1 MKIYSKIENGQ
12 LSDNAE
18 LSFLAELA
26 SHEGKDICITVDRK
40 RLKIS
45 NEMHA
50 YYREVVLPVVAQHY
64 LDRGYKVTQA
74 QVHKELKQL
83 FGPDED
89 VGILEPVFKKKA
101 SMADYTKP
109 ESVQFIDDIKQA
121 FASEGVYIQD
131 PNEHLLPP
139 KESYYVPN

>member
-1 MKIYSKIENGQ
+1 MKIYAHIENGQ
-12 LSDNAE
+12 LPDH
-18 LSFLAELA
+18 AELA
-26 SHEGKDICITVDRK
+26 FIAEIAHHDGKDIAITVERK
-40 RLKIS
+40 KLKIS

-50 YYREVVLPVVAQHY
+50 YYREVVLPTVAQHY

-101 SMADYTKP
+101 SMADYTKS
-109 ESVQFIDDIKQA
+109 ESVQFIEDIKQA

-131 PNEHLLPP
+131 PNEHLMPP
-139 KESYYVPN
+139 KEFY